1 MGAGSWDLGA
11 KLELGGGSWDL
22 GDGIWEQGE
31 GAESLLLTTISQ
43 KHRKVILST
52 RDHQVFCGESGVIQS
67 NNHSARNVRNNQ
79 FVVKKLYAHFLTVL
93 NLYF

>member
-1 MGAGSWDLGA
+1 M
-11 KLELGGGSWDL
+11 
-22 GDGIWEQGE
+22 
-31 GAESLLLTTISQ
+31 
-43 KHRKVILST
+43 ILST